1 MSLDKRITL
10 YANTTTSKYIT
21 LETTTVAQTATI
33 NASRIMISSAVN
45 THLMAFGTNPN
56 VNTAANCI
64 VIPAGQTLLFNFV
77 SGEKITIKAIPS
89 GGNGHVTIV
98 DMD

>member
-10 YANTTTSKYIT
+10 YENTTTSKYTT
-21 LETTTVAQTATI
+21 LETTTVAQTVTV

-45 THLMAFGTNPN
+45 THLVAFGTNPN

-64 VIPAGQTLLFNFV
+64 VIPVNQTLLFNFV
-77 SGEKITIKAIPS
+77 PGEKIAIKAIPS

>member
-10 YANTTTSKYIT
+10 YANTTTSKYTT
-21 LETTTVAQTATI
+21 LETSTVAQTVTV
-33 NASRIMISSAVN
+33 NASKIMISSGVN
-45 THLMAFGTNPN
+45 THLVAFGTNPN

-64 VIPAGQTLLFNFV
+64 VIPVNQTLLFNFV
-77 SGEKITIKAIPS
+77 SGEKIAIKTIAS